1 MELIKGIPLQTFTRS
16 PYVKPNM
23 GGPEGEG
30 PGGPEGG
37 PGGPEGMP
45 QERPTSASL

>member
-23 GGPEGEG
+23 GGPGGPEGEG
-30 PGGPEGG
+30 PGGPGG
-37 PGGPEGMP
+37 PNGAPVEAQRSGM
-45 QERPTSASL
+45 